1 MLLLSTWSLFLCG
14 RCGFRNLLCLWC
26 YFISN
31 ESRSIVLL
39 FCLVLDKL
47 IQFWVLSSFFNSKKQ
62 YFLLQCVH
70 WILLTLF
77 LLHVS
82 NKLSDI
88 VNKTDKVPDH
98 IEMMRDWQAGKSVV
112 LWGWWMREWQILI
125 LKWNASWDLS
135 AKEPTTQVSEKYD
148 WITSPNS
155 NDSIWSINLIN

>member
-14 RCGFRNLLCLWC
+14 RCGFRNSLCLWC

-77 LLHVS
+77 LLRVS

-112 LWGWWMREWQILI
+112 LWGVVDERMADIHSEVKCQLRPKCQGA
-125 LKWNASWDLS
+125 NHASVW
-135 AKEPTTQVSEKYD
+135 E
-148 WITSPNS
+148 
-155 NDSIWSINLIN
+155 IWLNHKSKQ